1 MQEIR
6 RTTRFKRDYRRE
18 LSGVHGSKL
27 DELMQIVLEM
37 LTEDLPF
44 AEAVQRSRT
53 GGNGVIVAIVT
64 SALISC

>member
-1 MQEIR
+1 MREIR

-37 LTEDLPF
+37 LTEDLPLPKRF
-44 AEAVQRSRT
+44 NDHAL
-53 GGNGVIVAIVT
+53 GGME
-64 SALISC
+64 